1 MCIPPFLFLYKGEEE
16 KMLQA
21 YSRNLTFTDQAAIP
35 LNSAIIQKGCTAV
48 LAAPATIELNKA
60 GVYMVSCDVVATA
73 GSGTVQMYKN
83 GVAQPFAK
91 AIIDADSGSFTSLV
105 QVPQNNSKCCC
116 ISSPTTL
123 QFIYDETAAT
133 TGDINVVITKIC

>member
-1 MCIPPFLFLYKGEEE
+1 
-16 KMLQA
+16 MLEV
-21 YSRNLTFTDQAAIP
+21 YSRNLTFVDQSPIP
-35 LNSAIIQKGCTAV
+35 LNNVAIKKGCTAI
-48 LAAPATIELNKA
+48 LAAPATIELAKA
-60 GVYMVSCDVVATA
+60 GIYMVSCDVAATA
-73 GSGTVQMYKN
+73 GSGTVQMYKD

-105 QVPQNNSKCCC
+105 QVPQSDSSCCC
-116 ISSPTTL
+116 LTTPTTL